1 MFSGIT
7 RQALRRHRWSLL
19 GPAFTQMLGACIISA
34 MIMVSVSINT
44 AVPLDQRVGDI
55 GDVLDAAV
63 VFLGTAIYMLVA
75 VVGVTMHIAMLQQM
89 RDIALLRAV
98 GATPGQVRRCL
109 IWQSVIITIPA
120 VTLGYIL
127 AIPAAAFWLELLKSH
142 AGIPADVQFLSVP
155 SALFISLGTAL
166 GTALVGTFLGVLRT
180 SRRPANTALV
190 DSQIGNR
197 PISRTRLTIG
207 TIMVAGGI
215 IASGILAQFDPTNA
229 GDAAITIIFAECV
242 GIGMLTPYLLHRL
255 TKSVRHLRLPN
266 TLRLALDD
274 LITIT
279 RSLSG
284 AVVPLVL
291 AIAFAGVKVATI
303 ATMAHFG
310 QATTSEDAFTDYSGT
325 LICVMFAGVAAL
337 NCLITL
343 SIARRRNL
351 AIIQLAGGSRRQ
363 IATIFWVQSLIIA
376 FFGLVIGSLI
386 ACLTLFPLI
395 YAQFGIWVPYLSLD
409 AVVGGILLTV
419 AVVATGLVVPSLL
432 LTRKRPIEVLSTR
445 D

>member
-7 RQALRRHRWSLL
+7 KQALKRHRWSLL

-34 MIMVSVSINT
+34 MIMVSVSINN
-44 AVPLDQRVGDI
+44 AVPIAQRVGAI

-63 VFLGTAIYMLVA
+63 VFLGTTIYLVIA

-89 RDIALLRAV
+89 RDIALLRSI

-109 IWQSVIITIPA
+109 VRQAGIITLPA
-120 VTLGYIL
+120 VTLGYVL
-127 AIPAAAFWLELLKSH
+127 AIPAAALWLALLKSH
-142 AGIPADVQFLSVP
+142 AGIPTSVQFSTAP
-155 SALFISLGTAL
+155 SAFLISMGAAL
-166 GTALVGTFLGVLRT
+166 AIAIVGTFLGVLRT
-180 SRRPANTALV
+180 SWQPANTALV

-197 PISRTRLTIG
+197 PISRIRLIIG
-207 TIMVAGGI
+207 TIMALGGI
-215 IASGILAQFDPTNA
+215 IACGVLAQFDPSNTA
-229 GDAAITIIFAECV
+229 DAAIIIIFAECV
-242 GIGMLTPYLLHRL
+242 GIGMLTPYLLHQL
-255 TKSVRHLRLPN
+255 TKHVRRLSLPN
-266 TLRLALDD
+266 TLRLAIDD
-274 LITIT
+274 LTTIT

-284 AVVPLVL
+284 AFIPLVL
-291 AIAFAGVKVATI
+291 AIAFAGVKLATI

-310 QATTSEDAFTDYSGT
+310 QGTTSEDAFTDYSGT
-325 LICVMFAGVAAL
+325 FICVMFAAIAAL

-351 AIIQLAGGSRRQ
+351 AIIQLAGASRRQ
-363 IATIFWVQSLIIA
+363 IMTISWVQSLIIA
-376 FFGLVIGSLI
+376 LLGLILGSII

-395 YAQFGIWVPYLSLD
+395 YKLFGIWVPYLSLN
-409 AVVGGILLTV
+409 AIVGGIVLVV
-419 AVVATGLVVPSLL
+419 AVVAAGLVVPSVL